1 MPGFH
6 AIGISYL
13 TYWQYALR
21 GRCSS
26 FAKMK
31 GPHCRNPND
40 EAFTVKKDEPSP
52 AKKKKM
58 NLL

>member
-52 AKKKKM
+52 AKK
-58 NLL
+58 